1 MSEMRDP
8 TPEEVAAMWLYG
20 AEYARQ
26 NLGIIDWYARLDAS
40 RRETVQRFVTAMR
53 AALSRAT
60 G

>member
-1 MSEMRDP
+1 
-8 TPEEVAAMWLYG
+8 MWLYG